1 MGLKEA
7 IIRVL
12 KANGGELSAE
22 DICFQIEKQNLF
34 TKRDGTYPDPSYLLL
49 RLKFY
54 SDEFEFIVR
63 LKD

>member
-1 MGLKEA
+1 MVFKEA
-7 IIRVL
+7 VRRVL
-12 KANGGELSAE
+12 KTYGGELSAE
-22 DICFQIEKQNLF
+22 DICFQIKKQNLF
-34 TKRDGTYPDPSYLLL
+34 TKTDGTYPDPSYLLL

>member
-7 IIRVL
+7 ARRVL
-12 KANGGELSAE
+12 KANSGELSAE
-22 DICFQIEKQNLF
+22 DICSQIEKQSLF

-63 LKD
+63 LRD